1 MRSIKLYLENTNWL
15 FLDRHL
21 WVTSNWLVHQPIV
34 RCLGCFRSLWSL
46 EETIPGR
53 IWASTARSRSWSV
66 TTPRSLTTCSKLLVQ
81 NWVRRQR
88 FLHWLLY
95 SVQIHVWARHNILVN
110 RWGWL
115 SLWFFR
121 SFLCI
126 LERISLLKEILEL
139 KMDQLKLRVSETI
152 CFSID
157 KVLNC
162 VELVHNNK
170 VFVIVSIVYC
180 SNMRV
185 EKLII

>member
-1 MRSIKLYLENTNWL
+1 
-15 FLDRHL
+15 
-21 WVTSNWLVHQPIV
+21 
-34 RCLGCFRSLWSL
+34 
-46 EETIPGR
+46 
-53 IWASTARSRSWSV
+53 
-66 TTPRSLTTCSKLLVQ
+66 
-81 NWVRRQR
+81 
-88 FLHWLLY
+88 
-95 SVQIHVWARHNILVN
+95 
-110 RWGWL
+110 L

-126 LERISLLKEILEL
+126 LERISLLEEILEF
-139 KMDQLKLRVSETI
+139 KMDQLQLGVSETI